1 MAGNKMKGYVG
12 KNLLRVNLTTRA
24 LKKERLSDE
33 LLKKY
38 IGGSGLGVKLLFD
51 EVPTE
56 TNPLSEENKLY
67 LLTGPLTGTG
77 WPTSGRTCFVTKGAL
92 TDVFAESHVGGFL
105 GPELKY
111 AGFDAL
117 TIEGVSEKPVYLNI
131 HNGAG
136 ELRDASHLWGLDTHK
151 TSTKLL
157 EETHNDAQLAVIG
170 PAGENLVRYAAVIV
184 NYARAAGR
192 TGVGAVMGSK
202 KLKAIAVR
210 GTGCIEVADM
220 TQFRSLMHTAHQRI
234 IGHPQAMDLR
244 TYGTPLLVAY
254 KSEIGE
260 LVTKNHQTGIFPDS
274 EKFMADTLRE
284 KYWVKTRAC
293 AYCSVGCK
301 KEYEV
306 KEGQFPCRAEGPEYE
321 AIYSFGTNCWNSDFG
336 SILQANLL
344 CNELGLDSISAG
356 CVIAFAM
363 ELWDR
368 GILTKEDTDG
378 LDFSWGNA
386 DTIVTIINKI
396 ATRECFGDLLA
407 EGSWRAAEKI
417 GHGAD
422 QSTVTVKKMEISG
435 QDGRTHRSMALG
447 HATASR
453 GGDHLRSLITI
464 DQLGYQDIAA
474 ARFGSDKLPEICD
487 PYSETHKALATKI
500 TEDIYA
506 LRDTL
511 LICWYTCS
519 WPPIFWLD
527 DFGHALIA
535 ATGEHTFGDKENLIR
550 IAERIV
556 TLKRAFNVRE
566 GINRADDQLPA
577 RFFSPMPEGP
587 GKGQKVNLD
596 IMLDE
601 YYTLRGWNKDGIPTQ
616 EYLKTLNLENVVK
629 SLEKTGIL

>member
-1 MAGNKMKGYVG
+1 MKGYVS
-12 KNLLRVNLTTRA
+12 KKLLRIDLTT
-24 LKKERLSDE
+24 KTIKEERLSNE
-33 LLKKY
+33 ILKDY
-38 IGGSGLGVKLLFD
+38 IGGSGLGAKLLFD
-51 EVPTE
+51 EVPPG
-56 TNPLSEENKLY
+56 TNPLGSGNKLF
-67 LLTGPLTGTG
+67 LLTGPVTGTG
-77 WPTSGRTCFVTKGAL
+77 WPTSGRSCFVTKAPL
-92 TDVFAESHVGGFL
+92 TEIWGESHVGGFL

-111 AGFDAL
+111 AGFDAVA
-117 TIEGVSEKPVYLNI
+117 IEGASEKPVFIYI
-131 HNGAG
+131 HDGSADIH
-136 ELRDASHLWGLDTHK
+136 DASHLWGSDTHE
-151 TSTKLL
+151 TSTTLL
-157 EETHNDAQLAVIG
+157 KDTHQDAQLAVIG
-170 PAGENLVRYAAVIV
+170 PAGEKLVRFAAIIV

-192 TGVGAVMGSK
+192 TGMGAVMGSK
-202 KLKAIAVR
+202 KLKAIVVK
-210 GTGCIEVADM
+210 GTGPIEVADM
-220 TQFRSLMHTAHQRI
+220 KNFRELMHTAHQRVI
-234 IGHPQAMDLR
+234 THPQAMDLR

-260 LVTKNHQTGIFPDS
+260 LVTKNHQTGIFPEA
-274 EKFMADTLRE
+274 EKLMADTLRDN
-284 KYWVKTRAC
+284 YWKRTRAC

-306 KEGQFPCRAEGPEYE
+306 KGGQFPCRAEGPEYE

-344 CNELGLDSISAG
+344 SNKYGLDSISTG

-363 ELWDR
+363 ELWER
-368 GILTKEDTDG
+368 RLITKEDTEG
-378 LDFSWGNA
+378 LELTWGNA
-386 DTIVTIINKI
+386 KAIVTLVNKI
-396 ATRECFGDLLA
+396 AKREGFGDFLA
-407 EGSWRAAEKI
+407 EGSWRVANEI
-417 GHGAD
+417 GRGAD

-447 HATASR
+447 HATAAR

-474 ARFGSDKLPEICD
+474 ARFGASKLPEICD

-511 LICWYTCS
+511 LVCWYTCS

-527 DFGHALIA
+527 DFGSALVSV
-535 ATGEHTFGDKENLIR
+535 TGESAFGSKENLVR

-566 GINRADDQLPA
+566 GANRTDDQLPD

-587 GKGQKVNLD
+587 GKGQVVNLD
-596 IMLDE
+596 VMLDE
-601 YYTLRGWNKDGIPTQ
+601 YYTLRGWDENGIPTQ
-616 EYLKTLNLENVVK
+616 DILSRLDLKNVVK
-629 SLEKTGIL
+629 SLERD